1 MSSVAKSGASGDGPA
16 VRRRADHWNGRRGPA
31 TAKDG
36 RLDGYAPAAVPSS
49 AVTRNAAYMTD
60 AAAAAAATAAYLI
73 LLLSLSSSCG
83 ARTKTACATR
93 RADGT
98 KTTAA
103 AAAAASAHCASTRS
117 ARSLAGWPRRNVRR
131 DD

>member
-16 VRRRADHWNGRRGPA
+16 ARRRADHWNGRRGPA

-60 AAAAAAATAAYLI
+60 AAAAAAAAYLI
-73 LLLSLSSSCG
+73 LLLLSSSCG

-103 AAAAASAHCASTRS
+103 AAAASAHCASTRS
-117 ARSLAGWPRRNVRR
+117 ARSLAGWPRRDVRR